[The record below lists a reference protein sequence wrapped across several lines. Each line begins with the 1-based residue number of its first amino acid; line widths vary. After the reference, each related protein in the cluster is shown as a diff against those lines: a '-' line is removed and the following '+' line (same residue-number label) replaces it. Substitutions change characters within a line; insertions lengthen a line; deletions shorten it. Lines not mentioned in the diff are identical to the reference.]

1 MYSSRGDARGLRC
14 HSCAGGRKSV
24 VSLCWRQVSPVMERA
39 VLATLFDH
47 GVVVMTKFL
56 SL

>member
-1 MYSSRGDARGLRC
+1 MLVDPHA
-14 HSCAGGRKSV
+14 
-24 VSLCWRQVSPVMERA
+24 CWRQVSPVMERA